1 MKRYIVNRE
10 SDSECN
16 FQLVEASSSERSEGS
31 EDLQAPLAHFA
42 ALLNDLSPDCGSKSQ
57 RRRSVSKLISR
68 SLFQRIYIGADFW
81 VLRARNRSLCVT
93 GCCCG
98 AHLGNDGYDSRRPGN
113 SNVAILL

>member
-16 FQLVEASSSERSEGS
+16 FQLVEASRSEGP
-31 EDLQAPLAHFA
+31 EDLQAALAHFA

-57 RRRSVSKLISR
+57 GRRSVSKLISR

-81 VLRARNRSLCVT
+81 VLMARNRSLCVT

-98 AHLGNDGYDSRRPGN
+98 AIQVTMVTIRGVRGTQML
-113 SNVAILL
+113 

>member
-16 FQLVEASSSERSEGS
+16 FQLVEASSSERDRKDRKTS
-31 EDLQAPLAHFA
+31 QAALAHFA

-57 RRRSVSKLISR
+57 NRRSVSKLISR

-93 GCCCG
+93 RCCCG
-98 AHLGNDGYDSRRPGN
+98 AIQVTMVTIRGVRGTQML
-113 SNVAILL
+113 